1 MLSLGQYIIYIMYIK
16 LRCDGK
22 EYNSKSLFIN
32 FKLKLRYYLANKQS
46 FLLTKHKEIF
56 HEMLS
61 L

>member
-1 MLSLGQYIIYIMYIK
+1 MYIK

-56 HEMLS
+56 QEMLR